1 MPLSISRLRGWFA
14 AATIGLVL
22 LVAAVYFY
30 ARHRVQNALKE
41 VPAKIGLEIQQS
53 AQGFTV
59 SRSEQGHTL
68 FKIQASKAVQFKEG
82 GRAELHDV
90 TITLYGRDS
99 SRFDQI
105 YGADFE
111 YDPQSG
117 DVIGKGEVQMD
128 LEANPEGLTHP
139 DQAPPKELKNPLHL
153 TTTNLLFNQK
163 TGNASTRDKVEFTV
177 PQANG
182 SAVGLDYVANTAVLS
197 LHSEVAV
204 DFHGAT
210 PATLTAAR
218 GTITKNP
225 RVVYLDLPRM
235 QASSRRATADKGT
248 LFLRE
253 DNSLE
258 RILAVG
264 NVEVESQRTSSLGVQ
279 SNSQT
284 QSGQAQSDPTQSGK
298 VQSEQLEL
306 LLTEHGDTLRTAT
319 FSGNVRMLESGDQ
332 PVEGNAGRATLN
344 FTGTNVLATVHTQD
358 NVRMLQHQQGAKAS
372 SGTTNGG
379 PQDVE
384 VTASAI
390 DFLVAA
396 GRRLQRA
403 DTSGA
408 AQIAIRPLAP
418 ASGQTL
424 ITAGKFRALFDDLG
438 QLASVHGAPDARIVS
453 KTPGQ
458 PDRVSTS
465 ETLDASFHPGTGI
478 DSIVQQGSVA
488 YADAER
494 KAWGGHAVY
503 TPADQILVLSA
514 SPRIVDGGMTT
525 TAHTMR
531 MNRAT
536 GDALAEGDVK
546 STYSDLKAQ
555 PNGALLASSSP
566 IHVTS
571 RSMTAHSSPAVA
583 VYTGDAR
590 LWQDANVIQAPW
602 IEFDRN
608 RRSVVAKGS
617 PTQSVSTVLVQVEKS
632 GKVTPVKI
640 TSSRLTYTDN
650 ERKAHFEEGVQAR
663 GSDLTIVS
671 REMDV
676 FLQPREQTATN
687 QSVTGAGSAGGTTAA
702 ISAGKI
708 DHIIARDEVV
718 ITQPGRRGVGDLL
731 VYTAADDKFVL
742 TGGPPSIFDA
752 ERGKITGVSLT
763 LFRHDD
769 RVVVEGDKTS
779 PTVTKTQVAR

>member
-1 MPLSISRLRGWFA
+1 MALSISRLRGWFA

-41 VPAKIGLEIQQS
+41 VPARIGLEIQQS

-68 FKIQASKAVQFKEG
+68 FKVQASKAVQFKSG
-82 GRAELHDV
+82 GRTELHDV

-117 DVIGKGEVQMD
+117 DVFGKGEVQMD
-128 LEANPEGLTHP
+128 LEANPEGLAHP

-163 TGNASTRDKVEFTV
+163 TGNASTRELVQFTI

-182 SAVGLDYVANTAVLS
+182 SSVGLDYVANTAVLTLQS
-197 LHSEVAV
+197 QVAV

-210 PATLTAAR
+210 PATLTAVH
-218 GTITKNP
+218 GTITKDP
-225 RVVYLDLPRM
+225 RVVFLDLPRM
-235 QASSRRATADKGT
+235 KDSARQATADKGT
-248 LFLRE
+248 LFLRA

-258 RILAVG
+258 RIVASG
-264 NVEVESQRTSSLGVQ
+264 NVHVESQGTMAAKVE
-279 SNSQT
+279 
-284 QSGQAQSDPTQSGK
+284 SD
-298 VQSEQLEL
+298 QLEL
-306 LLTEHGDTLRTAT
+306 LLAEHGDNVRTAT
-319 FSGNVRMLESGDQ
+319 FYGNVRADDGGPQ
-332 PVEGNAGRATLN
+332 PMRGSAGRAILN
-344 FTGTNVLATVHTQD
+344 FVGNNVLATVHTQD
-358 NVRMLQHQQGAKAS
+358 NVKLVQHQQAAKTS
-372 SGTTNGG
+372 TGTSNGG

-390 DFLVAA
+390 DFLLAG

-403 DTSGA
+403 DTSGP
-408 AQIAIRPLAP
+408 AQVAIRPTAP
-418 ASGQTL
+418 GSGQTL
-424 ITAGKFRALFDDLG
+424 VTAGKFRALFDDLG
-438 QLASVHGAPDARIVS
+438 QLATVHGAPDARIVS
-453 KTPGQ
+453 QTPGQ
-458 PDRVSTS
+458 PDRISTS
-465 ETLDASFHPGTGI
+465 TMLDASFHPGTGI
-478 DSIVQQGSVA
+478 DSIVQQGNVA
-488 YADAER
+488 YSDSER
-494 KAWGGHAVY
+494 KAWGGRAVY
-503 TPADQILVLSA
+503 TPADQMLVLTV

-525 TAHTMR
+525 TARTMR

-536 GDALAEGDVK
+536 GDAFADGDVK

-555 PNGALLASSSP
+555 PGGALLASSSP

-571 RSMTAHSSPAVA
+571 KSMTAHSSPAIA
-583 VYTGDAR
+583 TYTGDAR
-590 LWQDANVIQAPW
+590 LWQDANVIDAPW

-608 RRSVVAKGS
+608 RRSVVARGS
-617 PTQSVSTVLVQVEKS
+617 PTQSVSTVLIQTEKS

-640 TSSRLTYTDN
+640 TSARLTYTDN
-650 ERKAHFEEGVQAR
+650 ERKARFEDGVQAK

-676 FLQPREQTATN
+676 FLQPRDQTAPN
-687 QSVTGAGSAGGTTAA
+687 QSIAGGET
-702 ISAGKI
+702 GKI
-708 DHIIARDEVV
+708 DHIVARDQVL
-718 ITQPGRRGVGDLL
+718 ITQPGRRATGDLL
-731 VYTAADDKFVL
+731 VYTASDDKFVL

-769 RVVVEGDKTS
+769 RVVVEGDNTS

>member
-1 MPLSISRLRGWFA
+1 MSLSISRLRGWFA
-14 AATIGLVL
+14 AAAIGLVL

-59 SRSEQGHTL
+59 SRSAEGHTL

-111 YDPQSG
+111 YDPKSG
-117 DVIGKGEVQMD
+117 DVIGKGQVQMD

-163 TGNASTRDKVEFTV
+163 TGNASTGDKVEFTI

-182 SAVGLDYVANTAVLS
+182 SAVGLDYVADTAVLT
-197 LHSEVAV
+197 LHSDVAV

-264 NVEVESQRTSSLGVQ
+264 NVEVESQRTSSSGVQ
-279 SNSQT
+279 SSSQT
-284 QSGQAQSDPTQSGK
+284 QSGQSQSGQI
-298 VQSEQLEL
+298 QSEQLEL
-306 LLTEHGDTLRTAT
+306 LLTDRGETLRTAT
-319 FSGNVRMLESGDQ
+319 FSGNVRMAESGDQ
-332 PVEGNAGRATLN
+332 PVEGNAGRAVMN
-344 FTGTNVLATVHTQD
+344 FTRNNVLATVHTQD
-358 NVRMLQHQQGAKAS
+358 NVRLLQHQRPAKAS
-372 SGTTNGG
+372 SGTSNSG

-384 VTASAI
+384 VSASAI

-396 GRRLQRA
+396 GRRLRRA

-478 DSIVQQGSVA
+478 DSIVQQGNVA
-488 YADAER
+488 YADADR

-525 TAHTMR
+525 TARAMR

-571 RSMTAHSSPAVA
+571 RSMMAHSSPALA

-590 LWQDANVIQAPW
+590 LWQDANVIEAPW

-632 GKVTPVKI
+632 GKVTPVRI

-676 FLQPREQTATN
+676 FLAAARAN
-687 QSVTGAGSAGGTTAA
+687 QYKSVRYRSSRGITPA

-708 DHIIARDEVV
+708 DHIVARDEVV
-718 ITQPGRRGVGDLL
+718 ITQPGRRAVGDLL
-731 VYTAADDKFVL
+731 GLHRLRRQIRTHRRTAQHF
-742 TGGPPSIFDA
+742 
-752 ERGKITGVSLT
+752 
-763 LFRHDD
+763 
-769 RVVVEGDKTS
+769 
-779 PTVTKTQVAR
+779 